1 MLDLKRTFLQSYLHF
16 RHQFF
21 PINKLPLGSVSPLYS
36 INDENFIF
44 NIQCIWIS
52 KISGFPSLL
61 WTEYKFR
68 RTGYTRNIMI
78 QQQLTMFHHINW
90 KSLLSSKIHSLK
102 SVSRNFVRNLEKKNP
117 LKSDFLKFW
126 LLEFPYVMLTVREL

>member
-16 RHQFF
+16 RH
-21 PINKLPLGSVSPLYS
+21 PIFSNQQATPGKCFPLYS

-52 KISGFPSLL
+52 KISGFPYLL

-126 LLEFPYVMLTVREL
+126 LLVFPYVMLTVREL